1 MSLWV
6 AIAFQ
11 PMAALTLSVAA
22 AQPPILEVEWDAGV
36 ERGLPIFW
44 SNEETLILK
53 LDGSIRHLKKGV
65 IKKHRTLSETFAPIS
80 VPHLRGV
87 LQQELGGDFEVSA
100 TSSYLI
106 ATPRGSGEAWGKRFL
121 QLHAAFVRFFATRGW
136 ALRQAEFP
144 LVAIVYPNQQAFL
157 QQSRQQGV
165 AVDAR
170 TLGYYSEMNNRM
182 MLFQQHA
189 VESVWHDTDR
199 TVLHES
205 THQLAFNLGVH
216 QRLADTPLWAIEGLA
231 SLFEAPGFAFASDKA
246 EVGMRVNRARLQTW
260 QEMSLDMKGTLA
272 FLEQMIVDDRVFQ
285 RDPDH
290 AYALSWAIALFL
302 AERDSNRYT
311 NYLAKLA
318 RLKPNREYSAG
329 ERSRDFREVI
339 GADAGMLLTQIDRF
353 LSQVE

>member
-1 MSLWV
+1 MACQPIASLS
-6 AIAFQ
+6 I
-11 PMAALTLSVAA
+11 PSAA
-22 AQPPILEVEWDAGV
+22 AQPPILEVEWDAGM

-53 LDGSIRHLKKGV
+53 MDGSIRHLKQGAV
-65 IKKHRTLSETFAPIS
+65 KKHRTLSETFAPLS
-80 VPHLRGV
+80 VPQLRGV
-87 LQQELGGDFEVSA
+87 LQQELGSDFEVNA
-100 TSSYLI
+100 THGYLI
-106 ATPRGSGEAWGKRFL
+106 ATPRGSGEAWGKRFQ

-136 ALRQAEFP
+136 VLRSADFP

-182 MLFQQHA
+182 MLFQQPS

-199 TVLHES
+199 TILHES
-205 THQLAFNLGVH
+205 THQLAFNLGIH
-216 QRLADTPLWAIEGLA
+216 QRLADTPLWVIEGLA
-231 SLFEAPGFAFASDKA
+231 SLFEAPGFAFSSDKA
-246 EVGMRVNRARLQTW
+246 EVDQRVNRARLQTW
-260 QEMSLDMKGTLA
+260 REMSQDMKGTLA
-272 FLEQMIVDDRVFQ
+272 FLEQMIVDDRIFQ

-290 AYALSWAIALFL
+290 AYALSWAIAFFL

-311 NYLAKLA
+311 SYLATLS

-339 GADAGMLLTQIDRF
+339 GADAGMLLTQIERF
-353 LSQVE
+353 LSQVD